1 MPRDFPRTRRV
12 GEQLQRELATLIR
25 DEINDPRLGL
35 VSVSAVEVSRDL
47 SHAKVFFSTLG
58 EQHDADVSEEVLQGA
73 AGFLRRMLGQR
84 LAMRHVPQLHFKQDH
99 SLEQGA
105 RLSALIDSAVREDE
119 SHDKADDE
127 SDSEH

>member
-25 DEINDPRLGL
+25 DEINDPRLGM

-47 SHAKVFFSTLG
+47 SHAKVYFSTLG
-58 EQHDADVSEEVLQGA
+58 APEDATASLHVLEGA
-73 AGFLRRMLGQR
+73 AGFLRHQLGSR

-99 SLEQGA
+99 SLEEGA
-105 RLSALIDSAVREDE
+105 RLSALIDTAVRGDQ
-119 SHDKADDE
+119 HDDDE
-127 SDSEH
+127 TEN